1 MYLESTGVGD
11 RFGIQGNEEGRRELK
26 DQDTVLNLN
35 DQKNIKRPNKNREV
49 QRKN

>member
-1 MYLESTGVGD
+1 MFLKSTGVGN

-26 DQDTVLNLN
+26 DQATVLNLD
-35 DQKNIKRPNKNREV
+35 DQKNIKCSNKNREV